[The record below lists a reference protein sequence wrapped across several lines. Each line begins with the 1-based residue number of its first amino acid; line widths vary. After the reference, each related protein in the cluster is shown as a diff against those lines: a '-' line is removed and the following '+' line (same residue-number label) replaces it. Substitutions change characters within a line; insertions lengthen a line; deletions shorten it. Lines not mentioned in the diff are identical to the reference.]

1 MPQDASPPYAD
12 PSYERSQGAEPAGL
26 SASAAGGISGGA
38 AGGADDGMIAG
49 IRSVLAECG
58 GLAVDAGT
66 LAVTDDLYAAG
77 LTSHGCVGLML
88 GLEEEFD
95 VEFPEKLLNRRT
107 FESIAAIRDAVRG
120 MIDGGA
126 A

>member
-1 MPQDASPPYAD
+1 MTVGCSP
-12 PSYERSQGAEPAGL
+12 SS
-26 SASAAGGISGGA
+26 SGGA
-38 AGGADDGMIAG
+38 ATGGAATGGADDGMVAG

-58 GLAVDAGT
+58 GLAVDAET
-66 LAVTDDLYAAG
+66 LAVDDDLYAAG

-88 GLEEEFD
+88 GLEEQFD

-120 MIDGGA
+120 LVDGGQA
-126 A
+126 

>member
-1 MPQDASPPYAD
+1 
-12 PSYERSQGAEPAGL
+12 
-26 SASAAGGISGGA
+26 
-38 AGGADDGMIAG
+38 MIAG

-66 LAVTDDLYAAG
+66 LALHDDLYAAG

-88 GLEEEFD
+88 GLEEQFD

-120 MIDGGA
+120 LVDGGEA
-126 A
+126 

>member
-1 MPQDASPPYAD
+1 MPQDV
-12 PSYERSQGAEPAGL
+12 SQPFTSSIDGSPAGGL
-26 SASAAGGISGGA
+26 ARSAS
-38 AGGADDGMIAG
+38 GGADDEMISG

-66 LAVTDDLYAAG
+66 LAVDDDLYAAG

-88 GLEEEFD
+88 GLEEQFD

-107 FESIAAIRDAVRG
+107 FESIAAIRNAVCG
-120 MIDGGA
+120 LLDGGEA
-126 A
+126 

>member
-1 MPQDASPPYAD
+1 MPQDASPPYAN
-12 PSYERSQGAEPAGL
+12 PSFMGSQSAGL
-26 SASAAGGISGGA
+26 SASAIGGA
-38 AGGADDGMIAG
+38 ASGGVSGGDDGMIAG

-58 GLAVDAGT
+58 GLAVDAET
-66 LAVTDDLYAAG
+66 LAINDDLYAAG

-120 MIDGGA
+120 LVDGGEA
-126 A
+126 

>member
-1 MPQDASPPYAD
+1 MPQDASPPYAN
-12 PSYERSQGAEPAGL
+12 PFSERSPGAGTAGL
-26 SASAAGGISGGA
+26 SASAGGA
-38 AGGADDGMIAG
+38 ASGIGSGTDDGMIAG

-66 LAVTDDLYAAG
+66 LALHDDLYAAG

-88 GLEEEFD
+88 GLEEQFD

-120 MIDGGA
+120 LVDGGEA
-126 A
+126 

>member
-1 MPQDASPPYAD
+1 MSQDASPPYAN
-12 PSYERSQGAEPAGL
+12 SSREGFQ
-26 SASAAGGISGGA
+26 AAGGLGRPPS
-38 AGGADDGMIAG
+38 AGGADDETIAG

-66 LAVTDDLYAAG
+66 LAIDDDLYAAG

-88 GLEEEFD
+88 GLEEQFD

-120 MIDGGA
+120 LVGGGEA
-126 A
+126 

>member
-1 MPQDASPPYAD
+1 MPQDASQPFAN
-12 PSYERSQGAEPAGL
+12 PSFEGSQTV
-26 SASAAGGISGGA
+26 GA
-38 AGGADDGMIAG
+38 AGFSPSATGGTDDDMVAG

-66 LAVTDDLYAAG
+66 LAIDDDLYSAG

-88 GLEEEFD
+88 GLEEQFD

-120 MIDGGA
+120 LVDGGEA
-126 A
+126 

>member
-1 MPQDASPPYAD
+1 MPQDASPPYANQ
-12 PSYERSQGAEPAGL
+12 SFQGSLSAGAAGL
-26 SASAAGGISGGA
+26 SASSGG
-38 AGGADDGMIAG
+38 GDDGMVAG

-66 LAVTDDLYAAG
+66 LAVDDDLYAAG

-120 MIDGGA
+120 LVDGGA

>member
-1 MPQDASPPYAD
+1 MSQDASPPYAN
-12 PSYERSQGAEPAGL
+12 SSREGFQVAG
-26 SASAAGGISGGA
+26 AAGGLGRPP
-38 AGGADDGMIAG
+38 AGGADDETIAG

-66 LAVTDDLYAAG
+66 LAIDDDLYAAG

-88 GLEEEFD
+88 GLEEQFD

-120 MIDGGA
+120 LIGGGEA
-126 A
+126 

>member
-1 MPQDASPPYAD
+1 MPQDASPPFPN
-12 PSYERSQGAEPAGL
+12 PSLQ
-26 SASAAGGISGGA
+26 AAGGAGLPPTAG
-38 AGGADDGMIAG
+38 GGADDGMIAA

-58 GLAVDAGT
+58 GLAVDAGR
-66 LAVTDDLYAAG
+66 LAVDDDLYAAG

-88 GLEEEFD
+88 GLEEQFD

-120 MIDGGA
+120 LIDGGEA
-126 A
+126 

>member
-1 MPQDASPPYAD
+1 MVS
-12 PSYERSQGAEPAGL
+12 
-26 SASAAGGISGGA
+26 
-38 AGGADDGMIAG
+38 G

-66 LAVTDDLYAAG
+66 LSLTDDLYAAG

-120 MIDGGA
+120 LVDGGA

>member
-1 MPQDASPPYAD
+1 MPQDASPPFPT
-12 PSYERSQGAEPAGL
+12 PSYQAAGSAGL
-26 SASAAGGISGGA
+26 PSAAAG
-38 AGGADDGMIAG
+38 GGADDGMIAG

-66 LAVTDDLYAAG
+66 LAVDDDLYAAG

-88 GLEEEFD
+88 GLEEQFD

-107 FESIAAIRDAVRG
+107 FESIAAIRDALRG
-120 MIDGGA
+120 LIDGGEA
-126 A
+126 

>member
-1 MPQDASPPYAD
+1 MPQDASPPFPN
-12 PSYERSQGAEPAGL
+12 PSFQAAGSAGL
-26 SASAAGGISGGA
+26 PPAAGS
-38 AGGADDGMIAG
+38 GADDGTIAG

-58 GLAVDAGT
+58 GLAVDAGRLT
-66 LAVTDDLYAAG
+66 VDDDLYAAG

-88 GLEEEFD
+88 GLEEQFD

-120 MIDGGA
+120 LIDGGEA
-126 A
+126 

>member
-1 MPQDASPPYAD
+1 MPQDASPLFPN
-12 PSYERSQGAEPAGL
+12 PSLQAAGSAGL
-26 SASAAGGISGGA
+26 PPTAG
-38 AGGADDGMIAG
+38 GGADDGMITG

-58 GLAVDAGT
+58 GLAVDAGK
-66 LAVTDDLYAAG
+66 LAVDDDLYAAG

-88 GLEEEFD
+88 GLEEQFD

-120 MIDGGA
+120 LIDGGEA
-126 A
+126 

>member
-1 MPQDASPPYAD
+1 MPQDASHPFASSSFEGSMTVGTTGLPP
-12 PSYERSQGAEPAGL
+12 
-26 SASAAGGISGGA
+26 SAAGGS
-38 AGGADDGMIAG
+38 DDGMIAG

-66 LAVTDDLYAAG
+66 LAIDDDLYSAG

-88 GLEEEFD
+88 GLEEQFD

-120 MIDGGA
+120 LVDGGEA
-126 A
+126 

>member
-1 MPQDASPPYAD
+1 
-12 PSYERSQGAEPAGL
+12 
-26 SASAAGGISGGA
+26 
-38 AGGADDGMIAG
+38 MIAD

-58 GLAVDAGT
+58 GLAVDAET
-66 LAVTDDLYAAG
+66 LAINDDLYAAG

-88 GLEEEFD
+88 GLEEQFE

-120 MIDGGA
+120 LVNGGGA
-126 A
+126 

>member
-1 MPQDASPPYAD
+1 MPQDASPPYAN
-12 PSYERSQGAEPAGL
+12 PSFQGSLSAGAAGL
-26 SASAAGGISGGA
+26 SASASGGA

-58 GLAVDAGT
+58 WLAVAYGT
-66 LAVTDDLYAAG
+66 LDGHDPAAAAG

-88 GLEEEFD
+88 GLEEQFD

-120 MIDGGA
+120 LVNGGEA
-126 A
+126 

>member
-1 MPQDASPPYAD
+1 MPQDASQPFAN
-12 PSYERSQGAEPAGL
+12 PSFEGSMTVGTAGL
-26 SASAAGGISGGA
+26 PPSATGGS
-38 AGGADDGMIAG
+38 DDGMVAG

-66 LAVTDDLYAAG
+66 LAIDDDLYSAG

-88 GLEEEFD
+88 GLEEQFD
-95 VEFPEKLLNRRT
+95 VEFPEKLLDRRT

-120 MIDGGA
+120 LVDGGEA
-126 A
+126 